1 MFVYFIRLARM
12 KRSLTLLL
20 FLGILVSGCKKNP
33 PYQPEIEFE
42 HTYIKT
48 GNQVANRMIAL
59 ADRLAI
65 IGTNVSA
72 NPTSIDMTFV
82 DFNGELL
89 LSREVGSGTEGAGLK
104 YTQDNGLILV
114 GSITDENGDKNV
126 YLAKT
131 DTDGTLHWERN
142 FGGPLSD
149 QGRDVIELENGAF
162 MIIGTTQSFGAGV
175 ASMYVIRTDFE
186 GNEIWSRTF
195 GGEGLDGGSEL
206 VQVNSFEVMLL
217 GFTESFGAGGRDI
230 YLQSVSTDG
239 DSLWSSTYG
248 GSGYEE
254 SQSIARTSDGGFIMC
269 NHSASNEPNHS
280 IVATKMNSNGQVVWE
295 QEFGTATAHEGGE
308 GVLADSEGN
317 YVFLGRSNSFSDDEQ
332 VYLIKTDATGNVLEE
347 WVEGFE
353 LNDQRGND
361 IIEHDG
367 SYFICGTS
375 SRFSSSFVMLKKRP
389 MNY

>member
-12 KRSLTLLL
+12 KRSLILLL
-20 FLGILVSGCKKNP
+20 FPGILVSGCKKNP

-42 HTYIKT
+42 RTYIKT

-59 ADRLAI
+59 ADHLAI

-149 QGRDVIELENGAF
+149 QGRDVIELENGDF

-175 ASMYVIRTDFE
+175 ASMYVIRTDA
-186 GNEIWSRTF
+186 
-195 GGEGLDGGSEL
+195 EL
-206 VQVNSFEVMLL
+206 LAEKV
-217 GFTESFGAGGRDI
+217 
-230 YLQSVSTDG
+230 
-239 DSLWSSTYG
+239 W
-248 GSGYEE
+248 
-254 SQSIARTSDGGFIMC
+254 
-269 NHSASNEPNHS
+269 
-280 IVATKMNSNGQVVWE
+280 IVAVNW
-295 QEFGTATAHEGGE
+295 F
-308 GVLADSEGN
+308 
-317 YVFLGRSNSFSDDEQ
+317 RSI
-332 VYLIKTDATGNVLEE
+332 L
-347 WVEGFE
+347 
-353 LNDQRGND
+353 
-361 IIEHDG
+361 
-367 SYFICGTS
+367 
-375 SRFSSSFVMLKKRP
+375 LK
-389 MNY
+389 